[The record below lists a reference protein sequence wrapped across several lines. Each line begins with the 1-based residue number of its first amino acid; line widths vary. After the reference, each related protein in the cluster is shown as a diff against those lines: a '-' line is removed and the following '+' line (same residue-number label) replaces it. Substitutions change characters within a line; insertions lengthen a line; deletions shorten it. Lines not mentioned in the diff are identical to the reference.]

1 MVLHRDLDRLL
12 TPDEVGAY
20 LGIPVGTL
28 ANWRYLGRGPAFLR
42 VGRYVRYRQSGLV
55 AWTASLDR
63 PGAHLKNSGTG

>member
-1 MVLHRDLDRLL
+1 MASQRELDRLL
-12 TPDEVGAY
+12 TPAEVGAY

-42 VGRYVRYRQSGLV
+42 IGRYVRYRQSALV

-63 PGAHLKNSGTG
+63 HERSGEGAGIR